1 MLKEEERARLE
12 QIISENVDRRNRQK
26 ELQKYLD
33 KMLEQIIAEE
43 GRSNESKTRT

>member
-12 QIISENVDRRNRQK
+12 RIVRENADPRNRQR

-43 GRSNESKTRT
+43 GKDHEDTA

>member
-12 QIISENVDRRNRQK
+12 QIVSENVDLRNRQK

-33 KMLEQIIAEE
+33 KILEQIIAEE
-43 GRSNESKTRT
+43 GRSHEDTT

>member
-12 QIISENVDRRNRQK
+12 QIVSENVDRRNRQK

-43 GRSNESKTRT
+43 GRSHECTT